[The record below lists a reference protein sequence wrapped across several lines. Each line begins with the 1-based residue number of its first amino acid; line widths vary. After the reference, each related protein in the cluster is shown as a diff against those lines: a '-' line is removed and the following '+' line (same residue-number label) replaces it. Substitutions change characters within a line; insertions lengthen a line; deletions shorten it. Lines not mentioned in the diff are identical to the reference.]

1 MSDKD
6 IVMTKDGYEKLLAEL
21 DRYKTSVRKE
31 VAEKL
36 KLARSYGDLSE
47 NSEYD
52 EAKEEQARVEMKIA
66 EMENTV
72 NNAVIVET
80 DVQDKS
86 SVSFGATIKVYD
98 IEFDEE
104 IEYTIVGSKEVD
116 PMNNKI
122 SSESPAGK
130 AMIGKKVGEIAQVT
144 DKDGQVI
151 SEFKILEIL

>member
-1 MSDKD
+1 MSDKA
-6 IVMTKDGYEKLLAEL
+6 ITITKDGYEKLLAEL
-21 DRYKTSVRKE
+21 DRYKTEVRKE

-66 EMENTV
+66 EMENTIK
-72 NNAVIVET
+72 NAVIVDT
-80 DVQDKS
+80 SSGDKS

-98 IEFDEE
+98 IDFDEE

-144 DKDGQVI
+144 DNDGQVI

>member
-1 MSDKD
+1 MSDKA
-6 IVMTKDGYEKLLAEL
+6 IVMTKDGYERLLAEL
-21 DRYKTSVRKE
+21 DRYKTTVRKE

-72 NNAVIVET
+72 NNAVIVDT
-80 DVQDKS
+80 ATSDKT

-144 DKDGQVI
+144 DNDGQVI

>member
-1 MSDKD
+1 MPGKEIS
-6 IVMTKDGYEKLLAEL
+6 ITREGYEKLLKEL
-21 DRYKTSVRKE
+21 DRYKSEVRKE

-36 KLARSYGDLSE
+36 KLARSFGDLSE

-52 EAKEEQARVEMKIA
+52 EAKEEQARVETKIA
-66 EMENTV
+66 EMEYTIK
-72 NNAVIVET
+72 NAVII
-80 DVQDKS
+80 DPSKNDKS
-86 SVSFGATIKVYD
+86 EVSFGATIKVYD

-116 PMNNKI
+116 AMNNKI

-130 AMIGKKVGEIAQVT
+130 AMIGKKVGEIAQVLNSE
-144 DKDGQVI
+144 GQII

>member
-72 NNAVIVET
+72 NNAVIVDT